1 MATLPKIDFTASETC
16 DSLGIK
22 MTETTG
28 MYTMPGNTGGW
39 GAPNVGL
46 GMAINAEIYVT
57 VPDGTIYTLTMIP
70 DFAGFLPSQVNG
82 SFIIHMGLL
91 GGTANTTM
99 TQGLYSIRY
108 RVLVIYGDEPEQ
120 STWIQ
125 VQKYVFLS
133 STIKC
138 CVHKMLAT
146 LDMCDTCP
154 CDSEKSKALEAYTL
168 YKALLYANQCGNV
181 DSAVKIHDQVTRLC
195 NYTDGPCNTCS

>member
-125 VQKYVFLS
+125 VQKYVIIRMVRVIHVLN
-133 STIKC
+133 K
-138 CVHKMLAT
+138 VNKWL
-146 LDMCDTCP
+146 
-154 CDSEKSKALEAYTL
+154 
-168 YKALLYANQCGNV
+168 
-181 DSAVKIHDQVTRLC
+181 VKIAKMDA
-195 NYTDGPCNTCS
+195 